1 MADFVIIPDSAC
13 DLSAELRQRFDI
25 PDYVRGIVYRPD
37 GTPLRGDM
45 DWGEMDDKSFYES
58 MSGKN
63 ALYKSAYAPAGE
75 VMAVFE
81 KYLSQGKD
89 VLSVSL
95 STGLSGTY
103 QAVQMAARELQEKYP
118 ARKIICIDS
127 LRYGAA
133 IGLMIILASQKRSSG
148 ATIEE
153 TAAYLEEIRHCIHQ
167 MGTMDD
173 LYFLVK
179 TGRISNFKAFFGT
192 LVGVNAM
199 ADFNR
204 QGIAQVLAKV
214 KGKNTAFAALL
225 GYMHQTIENPEEQI
239 IFVAHSNRE
248 QAAQLLAEKLRAEFN
263 PREIIII
270 PVGMSC
276 GASIGPGLCA
286 AFYLGKPVSE
296 GLAEESALMTS
307 ILQNLKGK

>member
-1 MADFVIIPDSAC
+1 
-13 DLSAELRQRFDI
+13 
-25 PDYVRGIVYRPD
+25 
-37 GTPLRGDM
+37 
-45 DWGEMDDKSFYES
+45 MDDKSFYES

-148 ATIEE
+148 AAIEE

-225 GYMHQTIENPEEQI
+225 GYMHRTIENPEEQI

>member
-133 IGLMIILASQKRSSG
+133 MGLLTILASQKRSSG

-214 KGKNTAFAALL
+214 KGKNAAFAALL
-225 GYMHQTIENPEEQI
+225 GYMHRTIENPEEQI

-296 GLAEESALMTS
+296 GLAEESALITS